1 LAFDFSITVMFEL
14 SVSAVLFPND
24 CAYSKTQK
32 KKKSQEA
39 LLFSRSKRDDKINSN
54 FSKDLNKTKSLNDQQ
69 KENFVNK

>member
-1 LAFDFSITVMFEL
+1 LRVFKNPKE
-14 SVSAVLFPND
+14 
-24 CAYSKTQK
+24 
-32 KKKSQEA
+32 KKSQEA